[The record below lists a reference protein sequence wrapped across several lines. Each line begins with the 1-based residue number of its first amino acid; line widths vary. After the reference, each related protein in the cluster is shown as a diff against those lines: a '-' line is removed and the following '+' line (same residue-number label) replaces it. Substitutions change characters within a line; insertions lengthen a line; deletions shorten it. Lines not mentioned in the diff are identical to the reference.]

1 MRLFGALIIT
11 KAVFK
16 SSISTLSFFLSSS
29 FMCSF
34 FHFLSL
40 TSIPSLLF
48 HKRCNFRATGSQ
60 SLTANPLQNQLFLVL
75 HMAFTHLAAL
85 LARWKCKFL
94 LMLVTLCHD
103 VTYQET
109 AVLVLSTFSTY
120 VLFPVKYDI
129 STKTSEMTLELRFL
143 LPVCDL

>member
-1 MRLFGALIIT
+1 
-11 KAVFK
+11 
-16 SSISTLSFFLSSS
+16 
-29 FMCSF
+29 
-34 FHFLSL
+34 
-40 TSIPSLLF
+40 
-48 HKRCNFRATGSQ
+48 
-60 SLTANPLQNQLFLVL
+60 
-75 HMAFTHLAAL
+75 MAFTHLAAL